1 MTLRLLSYIQ
11 AAAFR
16 TEATILK
23 RYPMGGKA
31 LAILMR
37 DGFVEYYD
45 NACSAVRVTM
55 KGRAE
60 LRRLRAAA
68 ERRAA

>member
-1 MTLRLLSYIQ
+1 MTARLLSYIQ
-11 AAAFR
+11 SASHR

-45 NACSAVRVTM
+45 NACSAVRITAC
-55 KGRAE
+55 GRSE